1 VGDIIR
7 IHRANVGLYK
17 NFKTFMCNID
27 FGTSWALFKC
37 ADPNKLSL
45 ENGEEKKRKEGVN
58 IRNFMQNE
66 DSKEAE
72 HSNDQEMVNDD
83 LPDVHPYSTSKPEF
97 TLNGQDKARVA
108 DLRDWSLS
116 HFQSDVIFDS
126 ALYVPLSKVKE
137 KL

>member
-1 VGDIIR
+1 
-7 IHRANVGLYK
+7 
-17 NFKTFMCNID
+17 
-27 FGTSWALFKC
+27 
-37 ADPNKLSL
+37 
-45 ENGEEKKRKEGVN
+45 
-58 IRNFMQNE
+58 MQNE
-66 DSKEAE
+66 DSKEVE

-97 TLNGQDKARVA
+97 TLNGQDKAKVA